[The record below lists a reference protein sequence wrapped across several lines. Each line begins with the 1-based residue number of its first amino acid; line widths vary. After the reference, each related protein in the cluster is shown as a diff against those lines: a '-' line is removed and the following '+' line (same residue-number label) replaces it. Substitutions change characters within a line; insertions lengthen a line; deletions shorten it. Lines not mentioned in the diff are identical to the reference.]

1 MNRNSRRSAL
11 ALVSVVGLVACNA
24 QATIISLTGPAY
36 SQNFD
41 SLPVVAPSPSQAPW
55 VQGTTLTGWYAYR
68 VTSVDSSGG
77 VASDITVIQTSAGG
91 ATTGTLYNF
100 GTSSADTD
108 RALGSIGSNTLP
120 GSNTTGA
127 LNASIYYVAKFVNNT
142 GSTIDSLTV
151 GYTGEQ
157 WRLAQDTTAAQELQ
171 FHYYTDAAAPNFGNG
186 PAVGGWSGTQSALTF
201 IPPRVNTNPGASS
214 ALNGNLPENRIAYN
228 ATLNLTIAPGAEF
241 YFRWRDLNNVGND
254 HGVAMD
260 DLTVSYTTVVIPE
273 PAALGLAAM
282 PLLAMGRRR
291 RA

>member
-36 SQNFD
+36 TQDFN
-41 SLPVVAPSPSQAPW
+41 SLPIVAPSPNTAPW
-55 VQGTTLTGWYAYR
+55 VQGTTLPGWYAYR

-77 VASDITVIQTSAGG
+77 VASDIVQIRTSAGG
-91 ATTGTLYNF
+91 VTTGDLYNF
-100 GTSSADTD
+100 GTSSSDMD

-120 GSNTTGA
+120 GGNVTGA

-142 GSTIDSLTV
+142 GSAIDSLTV
-151 GYTGEQ
+151 SYTGEQ

-241 YFRWRDLNNVGND
+241 YFRWRDLNNTGND

>member
-1 MNRNSRRSAL
+1 MSSKSHKGAMAL
-11 ALVSVVGLVACNA
+11 ALVVAMTAGSA
-24 QATIISLTGPAY
+24 QASVISLTGPAY

-41 SLPVVAPSPSQAPW
+41 SLPVVAPSPNTAPW

-68 VTSVDSSGG
+68 VTSVDTSGG
-77 VASDITVIQTSAGG
+77 VASDIVQIRTSAGG
-91 ATTGTLYNF
+91 VTTGDLYNF
-100 GTSSADTD
+100 GTSSSDVD
-108 RALGSIGSNTLP
+108 RALGSIGSNALP
-120 GSNTTGA
+120 GGNTTGA

-142 GSTIDSLTV
+142 GATIDSLTV

-157 WRLAQDTTAAQELQ
+157 WRLAQDTTVAQELQ
-171 FHYYTDAAAPNFGNG
+171 FHHYTDAAAPNFGNG

-201 IPPRVNTNPGASS
+201 IPPRVNTSPGAGSS
-214 ALNGNLPENRIAYN
+214 LNGNLPENRIAYG

-260 DLTVSYTTVVIPE
+260 DLSVSYTTVVVPE
-273 PAALGLAAM
+273 PAVLGLAGL
-282 PLLAMGRRR
+282 PILAMVRRR